1 MDKHIL
7 MDHVYN
13 FVKSHLDELNDTPEF
28 LGFKSKKDML
38 NCIKNNE
45 EDAIWAIQEL
55 MVWGLKKDY
64 TKELIAGNMQD
75 EYESAVYKIDDIYFT
90 CCGNEFKQVK
100 LTTKTIQV
108 FEEV

>member
-1 MDKHIL
+1 MDKQIL
-7 MDHVYN
+7 MNYVYN

-28 LGFKSKKDML
+28 LGFKSIKDML

-45 EDAIWAIQEL
+45 EDAIWVIQEL

-75 EYESAVYKIDDIYFT
+75 EWESTVYKINDIYFT
-90 CCGNEFKQVK
+90 CYGNEFKQVK